1 MTTSTGTP
9 STSCSAPLSAQTDT
23 LLRRTVLANPWIPQR
38 PTPKQALFL
47 TLGHREA
54 LFGGGG
60 GGGKSSALLM
70 AALQYVDTP
79 GYAALILRRSYADLA
94 LPDAIMARS
103 WDWLGGTAARWRGD
117 THTWLFPSGAT
128 LTFGYLANAGDR
140 FRYQSSQVQ
149 FVGWDELTQFPEA
162 DYRYLFTRQRRLTD
176 SDVPLRTRGA
186 TNPGNV
192 GHDWVRDR
200 FGLLD
205 APPDRPLH
213 VHEER
218 AFVPA
223 LLADNPH
230 LDPVTY
236 RSGLAELDPVTRAQ
250 FEHGDWAV
258 RPAGNL
264 FRPEWWRVVDPGELP
279 PRYAARVRYWD
290 LSAGGGDATAGVLLG
305 YAPPTVVVLDVQRY
319 TGPPAETQA
328 QIALTAELDGRG
340 VAVRVEREPGAAGA
354 FVIFQLLTQ
363 VLPGYDVAGVPA
375 TGEKVVRARPWSAAV
390 GNRLVQL
397 VRGPWNRAFIDEH
410 SAFPNPRVHDD
421 QVDAAA
427 GAYAAAVLAAQ
438 QGGAAGLAPLVR
450 PRGAQRRL
458 TV

>member
-1 MTTSTGTP
+1 M
-9 STSCSAPLSAQTDT
+9 
-23 LLRRTVLANPWIPQR
+23 LANPWIPQR

-103 WDWLGGTAARWRGD
+103 WDWLGGTRARWRGD
-117 THTWLFPSGAT
+117 THTWAFPSGAT
-128 LTFGYLANAGDR
+128 LTFGYLANVSDR

-162 DYRYLFTRQRRLTD
+162 DYRYLFTRQRRLSD
-176 SDVPLRTRGA
+176 SNVPLRTRGA
-186 TNPGNV
+186 TNPGNL

-200 FGLLD
+200 FGLLS
-205 APPDRPLH
+205 APPNRPLH
-213 VHEER
+213 VYQER

-230 LDPVTY
+230 LDPLTY
-236 RSGLAELDPVTRAQ
+236 RAGLAELDPVTRAQ

-258 RPAGNL
+258 RPAGTM
-264 FRPEWWRVVDPGELP
+264 FTPASFCIVAPDAVP
-279 PRYAARVRYWD
+279 AQFTARVRFWD
-290 LSAGGGDATAGVLLG
+290 IAADGDDATAGVLIG
-305 YAPPTVVVLDVQRY
+305 YTPQQAYVLDVQHY
-319 TGPPAETQA
+319 TSLPGETQQ

-340 VAVRVEREPGAAGA
+340 VAVRFEREPGASGA
-354 FVIFQLLTQ
+354 FLIYQMLTQ

-375 TGEKVVRARPWSAAV
+375 RGDKVVRARPWAAAV
-390 GNRLVQL
+390 GNRLVSL
-397 VRGPWNRAFIDEH
+397 VRAPWTRGFIDEH
-410 SAFPNPRVHDD
+410 AAFPNPRVHDD
-421 QVDAAA
+421 RVDAAA
-427 GAYAAAVLAAQ
+427 GAFQQCVQQAQ
-438 QGGAAGLAPLVR
+438 ASPVWPSRLLQPPPNAR
-450 PRGAQRRL
+450 RRL